1 MRGVENKETGVIAV
15 KVTRAF
21 AFDNGSVSFDLVVN
35 NQFYFNN
42 MRIVEGKTK
51 DFISFPSYKGKDDKY
66 YSHCWFRI
74 DEELEKQIIELVKEV
89 LNDK

>member
-1 MRGVENKETGVIAV
+1 MRGVENKETGVIGV

-21 AFDNGSVSFDLVVN
+21 EFENGTVSFDLIVN
-35 NQFYFNN
+35 NHFYFNN

-74 DEELEKQIIELVKEV
+74 DDELEKQIIELVKEK
-89 LNDK
+89 LKN

>member
-1 MRGVENKETGVIAV
+1 MRGVEKKESAVIAV

-42 MRIVEGKTK
+42 MRIVEGKEK

-74 DEELEKQIIELVKEV
+74 DEELEKQIIELVKEK
-89 LNDK
+89 LNS

>member
-1 MRGVENKETGVIAV
+1 MLKKKETGVIAV

-21 AFDNGSVSFDLVVN
+21 AFENGTVSFDLIVN

-42 MRIVEGKTK
+42 MRIVEGNTK
-51 DFISFPSYKGKDDKY
+51 DFITFPSYKGKDEKY

-74 DEELEKQIIELVKEV
+74 DDELEKQIMELVREK
-89 LNDK
+89 LNS

>member
-1 MRGVENKETGVIAV
+1 MRGVEKKEGAVIGV

-42 MRIVEGKTK
+42 MRIIEGKEK
-51 DFISFPSYKGKDDKY
+51 DFISFPSYKGKDEKY

-74 DEELEKQIIELVKEV
+74 DEELEKQIIELVKEK
-89 LNDK
+89 LNS